1 MNMTVFPKRGEG
13 WRVNLANLHRKD
25 CPDSDLEA
33 IYPDLYRQT
42 ATKKC
47 PAVGDII
54 ATIVNDNARFLTN
67 RCPVG
72 ASLLAMVVN
81 DNAGFLNKRGALAS
95 IASKLA
101 PT

>member
-42 ATKKC
+42 ATKKAC
-47 PAVGDII
+47 
-54 ATIVNDNARFLTN
+54 R
-67 RCPVG
+67 
-72 ASLLAMVVN
+72 
-81 DNAGFLNKRGALAS
+81 
-95 IASKLA
+95 SKLA
-101 PT
+101 CHDRKR